1 MSSTLAS
8 RFDQR
13 AFDVR
18 CEWGVHGVEALAD
31 CRTFIV
37 VDVLSFSTCV
47 AMCCERGVETIPC
60 LDGDPRAAALAQAR
74 GAELAG
80 RRGDR
85 YSLSPASLMALP
97 TGARIVLPSLNGA
110 AVALH
115 AARHGH
121 VLAGSL
127 RNRMATCA
135 RAVALRGP
143 FAVIAAGERWP
154 DGSLRP
160 AFEDLVAAGAIAA
173 MLPGTHSPEV
183 TAAIAAFAK
192 AAPDLHAA
200 LLACGSGA
208 ELVER
213 GFAGDVELA
222 AQLDTCVAA
231 PELVDGAFVQL
242 SQGSAA

>member
-1 MSSTLAS
+1 MSSIQAS

-18 CEWGVHGVEALAD
+18 CEWGTHGVEALRD

-37 VDVLSFSTCV
+37 IDVLSFSTCV
-47 AMCCERGVETIPC
+47 AMCCERGIDVIPC
-60 LDGDPRAAALAQAR
+60 VEGDPQAAELARAR
-74 GAELAG
+74 EAELAG
-80 RRGDR
+80 RRGER
-85 YSLSPASLMALP
+85 YSLSPASLTALP
-97 TGARIVLPSLNGA
+97 SGGRIVLPSPNGA
-110 AVALH
+110 AVTL
-115 AARHGH
+115 AAAAHGH

-143 FAVIAAGERWP
+143 FALIPAGERWP
-154 DGSLRP
+154 GGSLRP

-173 MLPGTHSPEV
+173 MLPGTHSPET
-183 TAAIAAFAK
+183 TAAIAAFARV
-192 AAPDLHAA
+192 APDLHAA
-200 LLACGSGA
+200 LLACSSGD
-208 ELVER
+208 ELVAR
-213 GFAGDVELA
+213 GYAGDVELA
-222 AQLDTCVAA
+222 AQLDVGVAA